1 MIKTRMIIEQDV
13 DDIVDVHIEA
23 FPGFFLTSLGKSFL
37 RLYYESL
44 LKHKEGVAICAVD
57 ELSGIVGFC
66 VGTTSSVGF
75 HKRLIINNLFQF
87 GIRFLILL
95 FTKPGSIA
103 RLFFNMEKQPVKQI
117 DGIVAELLSIGVIK
131 SVKGSGV
138 GSVLVKRFED
148 ELILRKSSV
157 VTLTTDYNNNEDVI
171 GFYRNKG
178 YEIYCDFISY
188 PNRKMYK
195 MIKYF

>member
-1 MIKTRMIIEQDV
+1 MIKTRIIIEQDV
-13 DDIVDVHIEA
+13 DDIVDIHIEA
-23 FPGFFLTSLGKSFL
+23 FPGFFLTSLGNSFL
-37 RLYYESL
+37 RLYYRSL
-44 LKHKEGVAICAVD
+44 LRHREAVAICAVD
-57 ELSGIVGFC
+57 ELSCIVGFC
-66 VGTTSSVGF
+66 VGTTNSVGF

-87 GIRFLILL
+87 GTQFLILL
-95 FTKPGSIA
+95 FKKPGSIV
-103 RLFFNMEKQPVKQI
+103 RLFFNMEKQPIKQI
-117 DGIVAELLSIGVIK
+117 DGIVAELLSIGVSK
-131 SVKGSGV
+131 SVKGSGI

-148 ELILRKSSV
+148 ELILRKAAV
-157 VTLTTDYNNNEDVI
+157 VTLTTDYNNNDNVI